1 MNRMFGWT
9 TRGLLVVAAPVIF
22 ALAQPTALHAQQA
35 PATVHGK
42 VINAAG
48 APFNHGDVKF
58 TTDKTSAPKDRK
70 YPYSFPI
77 AKDGTYTGTGLAP
90 GNYLAVVFDQDKT
103 ADFQEVALKT
113 GDDKTLD
120 FDMTRAE
127 YIKSLTPEE
136 KAALETFK
144 KNNAAATAEN
154 TKIADINKTLQQART
169 DEKNG
174 KADEAVTALT
184 SLSTQKADE
193 PIIWASLGEAQL
205 ASADAAFAAAKAAK
219 TSTSDPAIVQKYSDA
234 AASYQKAIDLDK
246 VAKKPNPEIVG
257 ASYLNQG
264 TALAKA
270 GKTTEAAAAF
280 DNAVKTQPT
289 TGATAYYNEAAILY
303 NAGKLDD
310 AATAADKAIAADPK
324 RAEAYYIKAQSL
336 IPKATLD
343 AKTQKFQ
350 APPGCIEAYQEYLE
364 LAPTGSHATEVKDLL
379 TGLGQPVKNSFKAG
393 KK

>member
-1 MNRMFGWT
+1 M
-9 TRGLLVVAAPVIF
+9 
-22 ALAQPTALHAQQA
+22 
-35 PATVHGK
+35 
-42 VINAAG
+42 
-48 APFNHGDVKF
+48 
-58 TTDKTSAPKDRK
+58 
-70 YPYSFPI
+70 
-77 AKDGTYTGTGLAP
+77 
-90 GNYLAVVFDQDKT
+90 FDQDKT
-103 ADFQEVALKT
+103 GDFQEVAFKA
-113 GDDKTLD
+113 GDDKTVD

-127 YIKSLTPEE
+127 YIKSLSPEE
-136 KAALETFK
+136 KAALEQYK

-154 TKIADINKTLQQART
+154 AKIADINKTLQQARA

-184 SLSTQKADE
+184 ALSTQKADE

-219 TSTSDPAIVQKYSDA
+219 TSTSDPAILQKYSDA
-234 AASYQKAIDLDK
+234 AASYQKAVDLDK
-246 VAKKPNPEIVG
+246 TAKKPNPEIV
-257 ASYLNQG
+257 ATSYLNQG

-270 GKTTEAAAAF
+270 GKTTESAAAF

-289 TGATAYYNEAAILY
+289 MAATAYYNEAAILY
-303 NAGKLDD
+303 NSGKLDD
-310 AATAADKAIAADPK
+310 AAAAADKAIAADPK

-343 AKTQKFQ
+343 PKTQKFQ

-364 LAPTGSHATEVKDLL
+364 LAPTGAHATEVKDLL
-379 TGLGQPVKNSFKAG
+379 TGLGQPVVNKFKAG

>member
-1 MNRMFGWT
+1 M
-9 TRGLLVVAAPVIF
+9 AAPAIF
-22 ALAQPTALHAQQA
+22 ALSQPVHMPAQA
-35 PATVHGK
+35 PAAAGTIHGK

-48 APFNHGDVKF
+48 AVFGHGDIKL

-77 AKDGTYTGTGLAP
+77 GADGTFKGAGIAP

-103 ADFQEVALKT
+103 VDFQEVSFKA
-113 GDDKTLD
+113 GDDKTVD

-127 YIKSLTPEE
+127 YIKSLSPEE
-136 KAALETFK
+136 KAALEQFK
-144 KNNAAATAEN
+144 KNNAAVTAEN
-154 TKIADINKTLQQART
+154 SKIADINKTLQQARV

-174 KADEAVTALT
+174 KADDAVTALT
-184 SLSTQKADE
+184 ALSAQKVDE

-205 ASADAAFAAAKAAK
+205 ASADAALAAAKAAK
-219 TSTSDPAIVQKYSDA
+219 TSTSDPAIIQKYSDA

-246 VAKKPNPEIVG
+246 TAKKPNPDLVST
-257 ASYLNQG
+257 SYLNQG
-264 TALAKA
+264 TALAKS
-270 GKTTEAAAAF
+270 GKTTDSAAAF
-280 DNAVKTQPT
+280 DNAVKTKPALA
-289 TGATAYYNEAAILY
+289 ATAYYNEAAILY
-303 NAGKLDD
+303 NAGKLDE
-310 AATAADKAIAADPK
+310 AAAAADKAIAADPK

-364 LAPTGSHATEVKDLL
+364 LAPTGAHAAEVKDLL
-379 TGLGQPVKNSFKAG
+379 TGLGQPVVNKFKAG